1 MPLTGV
7 KTEIKIVDF
16 TAEVTI
22 RQRFENIETDPIE
35 AVYEFPVDPKVR
47 HPLRS
52 LFLGGCTGHHS
63 PLLKFSV
70 CAFTAEIDGKVIKGQ
85 IKEKQK
91 AKETYDDAIASGH
104 GAHPSYPL
112 GRGLAAVVIVVR
124 M

>member
-22 RQRFENIETDPIE
+22 RQRFENIESDPIE

-47 HPLRS
+47 ARAPWIS
-52 LFLGGCTGHHS
+52 SCTS
-63 PLLKFSV
+63 
-70 CAFTAEIDGKVIKGQ
+70 
-85 IKEKQK
+85 
-91 AKETYDDAIASGH
+91 
-104 GAHPSYPL
+104 
-112 GRGLAAVVIVVR
+112 